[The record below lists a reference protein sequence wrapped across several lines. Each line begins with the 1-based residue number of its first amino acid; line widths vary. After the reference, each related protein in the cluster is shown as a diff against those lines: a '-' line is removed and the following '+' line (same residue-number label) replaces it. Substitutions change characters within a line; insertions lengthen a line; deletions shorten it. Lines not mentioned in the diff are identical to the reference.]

1 VIFAQRRKGGLL
13 TRLKERGAAVMA
25 VTAALARKEPGC
37 VDVEQGKNYGQA
49 LAGIEINL
57 YL

>member
-1 VIFAQRRKGGLL
+1 
-13 TRLKERGAAVMA
+13 MA
-25 VTAALARKEPGC
+25 VTAALARKEPGY

-57 YL
+57 CS